1 MRSLVVLVFVFAAAC
16 SSEPQCRVGADCA
29 SGVCL
34 SDGTCKPLEEP
45 AGIDGGDDAKDDMGD
60 GGEQEETGQEEQG
73 GDVGEEADGFSDGG
87 GDLQDQAP
95 SCLPNH
101 DWVVTRQEMPV
112 RVGLRALFSVA
123 ENVKVDTTGGGGEER
138 NWDFRGPY
146 SGEHLLAAE
155 LRDPAGAW
163 FAGEFPSATYFAR
176 LSDREELLG
185 VFQIND
191 SELLLLG
198 VVSPEDG
205 LGRTLLKYSPPA
217 KILSFPL
224 EQGASWSSD
233 STVSGQ
239 AQGVYSLYSEKYFCT
254 VDARGEASVP
264 YGVFPVLRVRVEIT
278 RTVGL
283 MVTKLRSFSFVA
295 ECFGNVAKIDSRDNE
310 PLQEFSQAAE
320 IWRLSP

>member
-1 MRSLVVLVFVFAAAC
+1 MRGFVILVFAFAAAC
-16 SSEPQCRVGADCA
+16 SSEPQCRMGADCA

-45 AGIDGGDDAKDDMGD
+45 GGADGGD
-60 GGEQEETGQEEQG
+60 GGEDILVDG
-73 GDVGEEADGFSDGG
+73 GGEEESSTPDEAADGFFDGE
-87 GDLQDQAP
+87 GDFGEPGA

-112 RVGLRALFSVA
+112 RVGVRALFSVV
-123 ENVKVDTTGGGGEER
+123 EEVMVDTTGGGGEER
-138 NWDFRGPY
+138 HWDFRGPY

-163 FAGEFPSATYFAR
+163 FAGEFPSASYFAR
-176 LSDREELLG
+176 LSDRDELLG
-185 VFQIND
+185 VFQIAD
-191 SELLLLG
+191 GELLLMG

-205 LGRTLLKYSPPA
+205 LGRTLLKYHPPA
-217 KILSFPL
+217 KILAFPL
-224 EQGASWSSD
+224 TQGASWSSD

-254 VDARGEASVP
+254 VDARGEVSVP
-264 YGVFPVLRVRVEIT
+264 YGTFPVLRVRVEIT

-283 MVTKLRSFSFVA
+283 VVTRLRSFSFVA
-295 ECFGNVAKIDSRDNE
+295 ECFGNVAKVDSRDNE
-310 PLQEFSQAAE
+310 PGQEFSQAAE